1 MRINT
6 YLLFMTDVIR
16 IRTFVISGN
25 YVSKSLMQENISHRY
40 FGWTCSKTERVD
52 NRYEMYDV
60 YLISY
65 KNESDK
71 FSKVCKKV
79 KS

>member
-1 MRINT
+1 
-6 YLLFMTDVIR
+6 
-16 IRTFVISGN
+16 
-25 YVSKSLMQENISHRY
+25 
-40 FGWTCSKTERVD
+40 
-52 NRYEMYDV
+52 MYDV

-79 KS
+79 KSWCQRF